1 MKVLEE
7 ALQRTLERGRAEY
20 GPLPLSYEEFV
31 AGVATVAPPPAAGGD
46 LVRVLDHPWS
56 GDLFLAR
63 ACEARTPGAWE
74 VVNQRFVPIV
84 RSVLS
89 RLGASADEAEEVAR
103 ELPGYLLQPPR
114 SGGAETLM
122 GTYDGSGSLLAW
134 LSSIAR
140 NRFYDR
146 RRAES
151 GPFAELSDVAGDDP
165 PAFVVGVET
174 GERLEK
180 ALKVALL
187 DLSTRETFLLI
198 WKFHNN
204 LSGAEMARRL
214 GVSEPRVSQLLRRTV
229 AKIRASVLERIRDDS
244 APQWAS
250 RDELWPALRNV
261 VIKLL
266 SEREID

>member
-1 MKVLEE
+1 MAVPEE
-7 ALQRTLERGRAEY
+7 ALQRTFERGRAEY
-20 GPLPLSYEEFV
+20 GPLPLSYEEFT
-31 AGVATVAPPPAAGGD
+31 AGVAAVAPPPAAGGD
-46 LVRVLDHPWS
+46 LVKILEQAWS

-74 VVNQRFVPIV
+74 VLSQRFVPIV
-84 RSVLS
+84 RSVL
-89 RLGASADEAEEVAR
+89 RRIGASAVEAEEVAR

-114 SGGAETLM
+114 GGCARTLM

-146 RRAES
+146 RRAGS
-151 GPFAELSDVAGDDP
+151 GPLGESFGAGGDDP
-165 PAFVVGVET
+165 PAIMVGAET
-174 GERLEK
+174 GERLEE

-187 DLSTRETFLLI
+187 DLTTRETFLLI
-198 WKFHNN
+198 WKFHDN
-204 LSGAEMARRL
+204 LPGAEMAERL

-250 RDELWPALRNV
+250 RDELWAALRNV
-261 VIKLL
+261 VGKLL
-266 SEREID
+266 SERKID